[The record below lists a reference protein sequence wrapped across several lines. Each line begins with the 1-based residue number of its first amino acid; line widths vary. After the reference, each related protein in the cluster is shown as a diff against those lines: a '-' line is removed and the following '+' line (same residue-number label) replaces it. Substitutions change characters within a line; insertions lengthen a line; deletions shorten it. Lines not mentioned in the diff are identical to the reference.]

1 MTGGGWDKESMNNR
15 KNRWLRRVLAG
26 LAVAAAVCVVG
37 YYAFVYWVNAS
48 GSLLERN
55 VEQAG
60 RVDQGS
66 AIVVEGEGRRAGVF
80 TLFIAA
86 TDEDETR
93 TDSMMVLVFDTN
105 SQTANVINIPR
116 DTLVDTE
123 RRGAGKKLNASHAAG
138 IEQQL
143 DEVAGV
149 IGFRPDK
156 YIVANFDGI
165 ADIVDAIGGIDYEI
179 PFDMSYHDAS
189 QDLAIEFEQGWQ
201 HLDGEQV
208 VEFLRWRHNDD
219 GTGYDDGDIGRVEKL
234 QTFLVALGKEVL
246 SPSNLFNI
254 PAIAAAMSDN
264 VDTDLTTS
272 QVLWLGMQGMKLDMD
287 EDVHMQTLTGDNAM
301 VGSLWFFILDEEM
314 VIDQINESFN
324 PYLRRLTEDDFNIIT
339 PDDLGIYS
347 SSWRTERA
355 IRYASYEAEEDGETG
370 SGQPPEDE
378 DR

>member
-1 MTGGGWDKESMNNR
+1 MNNR

-138 IEQQL
+138 IEEQL

-254 PAIAAAMSDN
+254 PAIAAAVSDN

-287 EDVHMQTLTGDNAM
+287 EDVHMQTLIGDNAM